1 MDSKI
6 ILPLDNVAW
15 DQAKDIMLKTKG
27 LVWGYKVR
35 RSILDHGLK
44 ILAEIRS
51 YGRAMLDFKLY
62 DIPSAMT
69 ESLSMHIAAGANIT
83 TVHCT
88 SGYDPVING
97 LQGQGIAGVTI
108 LTSMDDKEFNRY
120 YKGGNLVQ
128 MVEQMATD
136 ATSRYEYLV
145 CSAID
150 LPRIRHLNIKRICP
164 GIRPLWYRKTD
175 DQERIATPGQAVK
188 NGADLLVIGR
198 PILEANDMTSAIQR
212 TNEEI
217 SQALSS
223 G

>member
-44 ILAEIRS
+44 ILTEIRS

-69 ESLSMHIAAGANIT
+69 ESLSLHIAAGANIT

-88 SGYDPVING
+88 SGYDPVKNG

-120 YKGGNLVQ
+120 YRGGNLVQ

-136 ATSRYEYLV
+136 ATLRYEYLV

-198 PILEANDMTSAIQR
+198 PILEATDMTTAIQR

-223 G
+223 I

>member
-44 ILAEIRS
+44 ILTEIRS

-69 ESLSMHIAAGANIT
+69 ESLSLHIAAGANIT

-88 SGYDPVING
+88 SGYDPVKNG

-120 YKGGNLVQ
+120 YRGGNLVQ

-198 PILEANDMTSAIQR
+198 PILEATDMTTAIQR